1 MTAAL
6 AVALVVALISIFA
19 LLWAARARSARFDDE
34 RSRRAE
40 EASSQLGAAI
50 EATVRAEQRA
60 QESGHRCDEQERRAL
75 EARGGAQLLWA
86 LDKMRSERE
95 WHDVAGPRE
104 PMPVPWDDDSIGG
117 AIGIEAAIIREVV
130 GTPSNLEMVAPAVV
144 GDPLAAALL
153 TRVGVEMLHTLARSG
168 EEMTVNVSSRAITV
182 TQPADAF
189 TSLPDL
195 SGLVEAARAAGGQL
209 SVTSSPDSLT
219 TRILLPG
226 ADPPADGGQPL

>member
-6 AVALVVALISIFA
+6 AIALVVAFISILA

-34 RSRRAE
+34 RAGRAA
-40 EASSQLGAAI
+40 EASAQLGAAI

-60 QESGHRCDEQERRAL
+60 QASERQCEQQERRAL
-75 EARGGAQLLWA
+75 ETRARAQLLWA
-86 LDKMRSERE
+86 LDKVRSERG
-95 WHDVAGPRE
+95 WHDVAGPGE
-104 PMPVPWDDDSIGG
+104 PLPVPWDDDSIGG

-130 GTPSNLEMVAPAVV
+130 GTPSNLEMAAPAVV

-168 EEMTVNVSSRAITV
+168 EEMTVNVSAGAITV

-189 TSLPDL
+189 TSRPDL
-195 SGLVEAARAAGGQL
+195 SALVEAAAAAGGEL
-209 SVTSSPDSLT
+209 LVTSTADSLI
-219 TRILLPG
+219 TRILLP
-226 ADPPADGGQPL
+226 DPDRPVDDGQLL